1 LASDFLATSSAQVKC
16 AKSLILL
23 PVILALLPESIVRNR
38 YGRLLAVILVTEGR
52 RFWPKRGT
60 MNFKRYYEFSEEIS
74 TMRKQKGFSLIEL
87 LIVVAIILI
96 IAAIAIP
103 SLLRSR
109 IAANDSAAASTL
121 RTLNTAEV
129 SYLSAYPTAGYSQ
142 SLTSL
147 GPNGAVCTTAASVTS
162 TTACLIDE
170 VVGCAAAAGPCPKG
184 GYNYYVT
191 GDAAVGGVLPDYVV
205 SAGPLNLGTSGSKD
219 FCSMPDAVIRQTK
232 PGTAPVVLAAA
243 VDIPTCS
250 TIANYTSIAN

>member
-1 LASDFLATSSAQVKC
+1 
-16 AKSLILL
+16 
-23 PVILALLPESIVRNR
+23 
-38 YGRLLAVILVTEGR
+38 
-52 RFWPKRGT
+52 
-60 MNFKRYYEFSEEIS
+60 
-74 TMRKQKGFSLIEL
+74 MRKQKGFSLIEL

-129 SYLSAYPTAGYSQ
+129 SYLSAYPTSGFSQ
-142 SLTSL
+142 SLTKL
-147 GPNGAVCTTAASVTS
+147 GPNGAVCTNAVSVTS
-162 TTACLIDE
+162 TSACLIDE
-170 VVGCAAAAGPCPKG
+170 IVGCNKPTGPCPKG

-191 GDAAVGGVLPDYVV
+191 GSAAVAGVFPDYVV

-219 FCSMPDAVIRQTK
+219 FCSMGDAVIRQTT
-232 PGTAPVVLAAA
+232 PGTAPTVLAAPG

-250 TIANYTSIAN
+250 AIANYTSIAN